1 MKNTFRRA
9 TLRAMLALPLGLA
22 GLAASARTAQSG
34 AGALPALAAGSTKD
48 TLAKLVAQNELTDA
62 RQQIT
67 DVLFR
72 YARGWDRLDE
82 ETLRSCFFS
91 DSTHQHGAFKGLS
104 ADFVTGG
111 LKVVRNL
118 KSCSHLITNVSI
130 DVVGA
135 KAVSECYFLSH
146 HRRNKKTGEGEEDWF
161 LKGRYLDRFE
171 NRAGVWKIAH
181 RRGVHDFAR
190 TFDPADTSLDTAPA
204 EQLSLHST
212 QDPLYAML
220 AELHA
225 AR

>member
-1 MKNTFRRA
+1 MQAAPRRSA
-9 TLRAMLALPLGLA
+9 LRTLLAIPLGLA
-22 GLAASARTAQSG
+22 AAAGVAPARAAS
-34 AGALPALAAGSTKD
+34 GSTQKQLD
-48 TLAKLVAQNELTDA
+48 ALTDRQDVTEA

-82 ETLRSCFFS
+82 DALRSCFHS

-104 ADFVTGG
+104 ADFITGG
-111 LKVVRNL
+111 LKIVRTL
-118 KSCSHLITNVSI
+118 KSCTHMITNVSI
-130 DVVGA
+130 DVVGT

-146 HRRNKKTGEGEEDWF
+146 HRRNKKTGPGEEDWF

-171 NRAGVWKIAH
+171 QRAGAWKIAH
-181 RRGVHDFAR
+181 RRGLHDFSR
-190 TFDPADTSLDTAPA
+190 TFDPADTSLDAAPV

-220 AELHA
+220 AELHPA
-225 AR
+225 GQ